1 MLERL
6 GVLGPMN
13 NVAVLQRNAASKLSA
28 LARINRRKAANT
40 ESTVRARI
48 WKLSLFVRAHG
59 VITAAVTNVSHNAV
73 FICSTCE
80 LWWDAD
86 ALVALPGSKML

>member
-13 NVAVLQRNAASKLSA
+13 NLASLQRNAASKLAA
-28 LARINRRKAANT
+28 LARINRRKSTYAEAA
-40 ESTVRARI
+40 VRAWI
-48 WKLSLFVRAHG
+48 WKLSLLVCAHR
-59 VITAAVTNVSHNAV
+59 VIAAAVANVSHNAV
-73 FICSTCE
+73 FISRTGE
-80 LWWDAD
+80 LRWDSD